1 MSGTFEQITPN
12 LWLLQSEYFHT
23 NSGVFI
29 DNGQAALIDPG
40 ITPEEVGTTIQ
51 FLKEKRGR
59 TEVILLTH
67 AHWDH
72 ILGPQMFPGVKVI
85 AQKNYLKETS
95 GESGDR
101 LKKRVERFY
110 DEINCLQKQAFCIPQ
125 PDLTF
130 EDTLEV
136 TIGKQQLR
144 LMQAPGHVSSQMA
157 VYHPEGEMLWAADM
171 LSNIEIPLVSQHLA
185 SYEKTL
191 TRFSNLN
198 IKVLIPGHGSATTNN
213 TEIRERINSD
223 IAYLVEL
230 RWRVEE
236 SIKDGKSIEKTVDYC
251 RYMTYKHPDENAAE
265 HQINVERAFLEL
277 DGKTT

>member
-1 MSGTFEQITPN
+1 MSRTFEQITPN
-12 LWLLQSEYFHT
+12 LWLLQSEYFQT

-40 ITPEEVGTTIQ
+40 ITPDETETFFRI
-51 FLKEKRGR
+51 LKEKRAR
-59 TEVILLTH
+59 PEVILLTH

-101 LKKRVERFY
+101 LKKRVDRFY

-130 EDTLEV
+130 EDSLEV
-136 TIGKQQLR
+136 TIGKQRLN
-144 LMQAPGHVSSQMA
+144 LMQAPGHAASQMA
-157 VYHPEGEMLWAADM
+157 VYDAENGMLWAADM
-171 LSNIEIPLVSQHLA
+171 LSDIEIPLVSQHLA

-191 TRFSNLN
+191 SQFSNLD
-198 IKVLIPGHGSATTNN
+198 IRVLIPGHGSATTNN
-213 TEIRERINSD
+213 SEIRERINSD

-230 RWRVEE
+230 RRRVEE
-236 SIKDGKSIEKTVDYC
+236 SIREGKTSEKTVDYC
-251 RYMTYKHPDENAAE
+251 RNMTFKHPGENAAE
-265 HQINVERAFLEL
+265 HQMNVEKAFLEL
-277 DGKTT
+277 GGKTH